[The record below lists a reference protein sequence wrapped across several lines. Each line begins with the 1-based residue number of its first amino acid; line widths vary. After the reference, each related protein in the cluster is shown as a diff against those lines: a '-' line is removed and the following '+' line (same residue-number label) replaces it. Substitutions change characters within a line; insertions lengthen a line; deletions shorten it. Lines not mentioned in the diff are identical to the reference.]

1 MVDVFFGLQVLVN
14 LEEVSE
20 VVADA
25 DHPLDVLLLGLLYG
39 KQLLDGVFGDESDMG
54 VSVKKSHISCYR
66 FIEIPSSKRC
76 RWNINIAYL
85 LRSFLEQMDRSG
97 QVDFRASGVA
107 LDSSALIYLM
117 KSKLLLKLEE
127 PPPPPRAPTDF
138 LPPPLFLPLRHELTS
153 TTISNLLEV
162 LDCVLKG
169 EKLIHLEKMTPQPIL
184 PTPSEILPQL
194 DRYLMEI
201 ELQMERLYA
210 SLYERVKGT
219 GIIEF
224 STLTKGV
231 TRLEAIR
238 TFILLLFLAQE
249 VKVSLW
255 QNEETEEIYVTV
267 GELKLAEN
275 RQTSI

>member
-1 MVDVFFGLQVLVN
+1 MSSVATKKPFYMLPPWNILFEFN
-14 LEEVSE
+14 KLEKLT
-20 VVADA
+20 
-25 DHPLDVLLLGLLYG
+25 P
-39 KQLLDGVFGDESDMG
+39 
-54 VSVKKSHISCYR
+54 
-66 FIEIPSSKRC
+66 
-76 RWNINIAYL
+76 WNINIAYL
-85 LRSFLEQMDRSG
+85 LRSFLEQMNKSG

-162 LDCVLKG
+162 LGNVLDG
-169 EKLIHLEKMTPQPIL
+169 EKLIHFDRTVTQPIL

-210 SLYERVKGT
+210 ALCERVKGT
-219 GIIEF
+219 GIVEF

-249 VKVSLW
+249 GRVSLW
-255 QNEETEEIYVTV
+255 QNEETEEVYVTI

-275 RQTSI
+275 RQTNSQ